1 MYSFFWCHL
10 CATKFAVECNIEYH
24 LVGEVASYVG
34 QRLPAHLGLD
44 ILRGWGGVNFETLGV
59 IDEVIAA
66 ELLVYILVPPS
77 KLVFAGFTEKTRD
90 VVTARHGDDPQP
102 VTELS
107 KAGVGLSSS
116 HRPHHREDVLEDVLV
131 ELKI

>member
-1 MYSFFWCHL
+1 MEWN
-10 CATKFAVECNIEYH
+10 NIEYH
-24 LVGEVASYVG
+24 LVGEVASHIG
-34 QRLPAHLGLD
+34 QCLPVHLGLD
-44 ILRGWGGVNFETLGV
+44 SLRRWGGVNFETLGV

-66 ELLVYILVPPS
+66 ELLVYILVTTS
-77 KLVFAGFTEKTRD
+77 KLVFTRFTEKTPD

-102 VTELS
+102 VTELPE
-107 KAGVGLSSS
+107 AGVGLSSS

>member
-1 MYSFFWCHL
+1 M
-10 CATKFAVECNIEYH
+10 ECNIEYH

-59 IDEVIAA
+59 VHEVIAA

-77 KLVFAGFTEKTRD
+77 KLVFTGFTEKTRD

-107 KAGVGLSSS
+107 EAGVGLSSS
-116 HRPHHREDVLEDVLV
+116 HRPHHREYVLEDVLV

>member
-1 MYSFFWCHL
+1 M
-10 CATKFAVECNIEYH
+10 
-24 LVGEVASYVG
+24 
-34 QRLPAHLGLD
+34 
-44 ILRGWGGVNFETLGV
+44 

-66 ELLVYILVPPS
+66 ELLVYILVTTS
-77 KLVFAGFTEKTRD
+77 KLVFTRFTEKTPD

-107 KAGVGLSSS
+107 EAGVGLSSS

>member
-1 MYSFFWCHL
+1 MQ
-10 CATKFAVECNIEYH
+10 CNIECH
-24 LVGEVASYVG
+24 LVGEVASHVG
-34 QRLPAHLGLD
+34 QCLPAHLGLD
-44 ILRGWGGVNFETLGV
+44 ILRGFGRVKFETLRV

-107 KAGVGLSSS
+107 EAGVGLSSS

>member
-1 MYSFFWCHL
+1 M
-10 CATKFAVECNIEYH
+10 ECNIEYH

-59 IDEVIAA
+59 VHEVIAA

-77 KLVFAGFTEKTRD
+77 KLVFAGVTEKTRD